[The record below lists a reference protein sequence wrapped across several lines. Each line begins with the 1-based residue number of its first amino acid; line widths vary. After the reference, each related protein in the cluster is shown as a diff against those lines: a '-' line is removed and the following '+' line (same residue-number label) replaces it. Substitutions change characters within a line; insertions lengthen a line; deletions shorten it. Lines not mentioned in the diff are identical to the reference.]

1 MKVLAI
7 DTSSTSATCAI
18 IHEDKL
24 LVEYTLNHKLTHSQ
38 KIMPIIQEA
47 LEGCEL
53 KVSDIDIFAVAK
65 GPGSFTGLRIG
76 VATIKGLAQAVNKS
90 VVGIPTLDALA
101 FNLPYCEGIVVPV
114 MDARRDR
121 VFTAI
126 YKWTNGNLHI
136 IKEQTV
142 LEIEELIDILKER
155 PETVVFVGDGTLV
168 YKQRLTEEL
177 GEKARFAPKS
187 ANMARASSVAELAMA
202 KAKEGKVESFLD
214 LAPDYL
220 RESQAQREYKEKHS
234 LSGDRD
240 E

>member
-1 MKVLAI
+1 MKILAI
-7 DTSSTSATCAI
+7 DTSSIAATCAVMDD
-18 IHEDKL
+18 DKL

-38 KIMPIIQEA
+38 KIMPIIKES
-47 LEGCEL
+47 LDSCGL
-53 KVSDIDIFAVAK
+53 KAEDIDIFAVAK

-76 VATIKGLAQAVNKS
+76 VATINGLAQATNKR
-90 VVGIPTLDALA
+90 VVGVSTLDALA

-121 VFTAI
+121 VFTGI
-126 YKWTNGNLHI
+126 YKWTSGNLHI

-142 LEIEELIDILKER
+142 LEVKELIEILDER

-168 YKQRLTEEL
+168 YKDVFSDAL
-177 GEKARFAPKS
+177 GDKAIFAPKS

-202 KAKEGKVESFLD
+202 RAKEGKTESFFELV
-214 LAPDYL
+214 PDYL
-220 RESQAQREYKEKHS
+220 RESQAQREYNEKHC
-234 LSGDRD
+234 LTGDKN